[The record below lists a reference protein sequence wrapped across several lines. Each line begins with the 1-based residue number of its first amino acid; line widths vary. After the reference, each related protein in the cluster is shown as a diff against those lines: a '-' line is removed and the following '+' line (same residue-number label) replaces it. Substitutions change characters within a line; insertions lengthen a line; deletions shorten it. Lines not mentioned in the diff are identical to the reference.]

1 MGGFARFSFRDWP
14 TGVKIGS
21 GFAVVLALTGTLA
34 WVGYD
39 GLTTL
44 DERAE
49 NANAASRL
57 LITLQDAR
65 IAELRFL
72 LDSADTEPVGRNA
85 ELLQLLDDGLTE
97 LAPVLADAPAGDPLG
112 GSRDALDRYRA
123 AFADTV
129 DGAATRHRLVAEV
142 AELADVV
149 EAEAANIRDVEQSAH
164 GALADRAASIEAELQ
179 QRTTLADLA
188 GEAARLAA
196 DLLQIIALAA
206 SSADQAAL
214 VEGQAALSGVVEAAD
229 ALAAAL
235 NDPDEQAL
243 ARQVADAGRQGLA
256 AFETWAAVLEERL
269 AIDDETAFARGDLSF
284 MASGLERSA
293 RSLWEEQHRFA
304 LEIGGS
310 SVASLPPAAGPAS
323 AAARAALARH
333 QEAAGGSAE
342 VVFEALRLQQ
352 ALLLA
357 ADAGG
362 ETSTRAVRDALQRI
376 TAGAVVLRDGGI
388 DDAGRER
395 AARIAETAEAAQ
407 AAFETWHGLVDRAA
421 VLESEAAASQ
431 ARMSQIAL
439 QVQEIALR
447 LHEAQRS
454 TVRQLWIALDANTAD
469 QRQRLQVAGHATDMQ
484 AHVLAARAAL
494 EAYLRTADPDAAQ
507 SLAVALARIDMAAGR
522 VAGGV
527 ADEQRARDVQAAI
540 DAVGRYRGAF
550 ADIVTATE
558 RNDALMLAMGEAGGS
573 LSAAMAAVG
582 TDQRTAMADGRDRG
596 RWMIL
601 AGTIAALVLGALA
614 GFVTTRAI
622 ARPLA
627 AITRAMERLSDND
640 LTVTVVGTA
649 RHDEVG
655 GIARAMQVF
664 KDNAQRMQ
672 AMQHR
677 QEEAEARAAAE
688 RAAELARFADAFEET
703 VTGMVGQV
711 ASAASEMQTTAGAMS
726 NVIQGASTK
735 AQSVAESASSAS
747 GNVSRVADSA
757 QQLQASI
764 QDISHQVKRQADLAA
779 GAATAAGESDGTIQA
794 LATDAAQIGEVVDLI
809 TAIAAQTNL
818 LALNAT
824 IEAARAGEAGRGF
837 AVVAGEVKT
846 LARQTAEATE
856 EIAVRIRAIQ
866 ERTDLSV
873 TSIKAI
879 TEKVHAVSEIADAVA
894 SAVEQQNTAT
904 SEISGNVTLAADATD
919 GVSTGIAEVRE
930 AAGDSGSAAGQ
941 VLVAAQD
948 LTGQSEALREAVARF
963 LTQVRAA

>member
-21 GFAVVLALTGTLA
+21 GFAVVLALTGALA

-49 NANAASRL
+49 NADAASRL
-57 LITLQDAR
+57 LNTLQEAR
-65 IAELRFL
+65 MAELRFL
-72 LDSADTEPVGRNA
+72 LDSTDADPVGRNA
-85 ELLQLLDDGLTE
+85 ELLQSLDDGLTD
-97 LAPVLADAPAGDPLG
+97 LAAVLADPQAGDPLG
-112 GSRDALDRYRA
+112 GSRDALDRYRT

-129 DGAATRHRLVAEV
+129 DGAAARHRLVAEV
-142 AELADVV
+142 AELADMV
-149 EAEAANIRDVEQSAH
+149 EAEAADIRTVEQAAH

-179 QRTTLADLA
+179 QRTGQADLA
-188 GEAARLAA
+188 GEIARLAA
-196 DLLQIIALAA
+196 DLQRIIPLAA
-206 SSADQAAL
+206 SSTDQAAL
-214 VEGQAALSGVVEAAD
+214 VQGHAALSGIVEAAD
-229 ALAAAL
+229 ALAAAFT
-235 NDPDEQAL
+235 DPDER
-243 ARQVADAGRQGLA
+243 ARAQEVADAGRQGLA
-256 AFETWAAVLEERL
+256 AFETWTAVLEERL
-269 AIDDETAFARGDLSF
+269 AVHDETGFARGDLSF
-284 MASGLERSA
+284 MATGLERDA
-293 RSLWEEQHRFA
+293 RALWEEQHRFA
-304 LEIGGS
+304 AEIGGS
-310 SVASLPPAAGPAS
+310 SVLTVPPVAGPAS
-323 AAARAALARH
+323 ATVREVLARH
-333 QEAAGGSAE
+333 QAAAAGSAE
-342 VVFEALRLQQ
+342 LVFEALRLQQ

-362 ETSTRAVRDALQRI
+362 GTSTRAVQDALQRI
-376 TAGAVVLRDGGI
+376 AAGAALIRDGRI

-395 AARIAETAEAAQ
+395 AGRIADTAGAAQ
-407 AAFETWHGLVDRAA
+407 AAFETWHGLVDRAT
-421 VLESEAAASQ
+421 VLESEAVASQ
-431 ARMSQIAL
+431 ARMSQIARR
-439 QVQEIALR
+439 VQEIALR
-447 LHEAQRS
+447 LHEEQRS
-454 TVRQLWIALDANTAD
+454 TVQQLWTALDANTAD
-469 QRQRLQVAGHATDMQ
+469 QLQRLQVAGHATDMQ

-540 DAVGRYRGAF
+540 DAVGRYRSAF

-558 RNDALMLAMGEAGGS
+558 RNDTLMLAMGEAGGS

-582 TDQRTAMADGRDRG
+582 TGQRAAMAEGRDQA

-601 AGTIAALVLGALA
+601 VGAAAALVLGAMA

-649 RHDEVG
+649 RRDEVG

-672 AMQHR
+672 AMQHQ

-703 VTGMVGQV
+703 ITGMVGQV
-711 ASAASEMQTTAGAMS
+711 AASASEMQTTAGDMS
-726 NVIQGASTK
+726 QVILGASTK
-735 AQSVAESASSAS
+735 AQSVAESALSAN
-747 GNVSRVADSA
+747 GNVSRVAESA
-757 QQLQASI
+757 QHLQTSI

-779 GAATAAGESDGTIQA
+779 GAAVAAGESDETIQA

-856 EIAVRIRAIQ
+856 DIAVRIRAIQ
-866 ERTDLSV
+866 ERTDVSV
-873 TSIKAI
+873 SSIKAI
-879 TEKVHAVSEIADAVA
+879 TEKVHAVSEIAGAVA
-894 SAVEQQNTAT
+894 AAVEEQNTAT
-904 SEISGNVTLAADATD
+904 GEISGNVTLAADATD

-930 AAGDSGSAAGQ
+930 AAGDSGSAADQ
-941 VLVAAQD
+941 VLAAARD
-948 LTGQSEALREAVARF
+948 LTGQSEALRETVAAF
-963 LTQVRAA
+963 LAQVRAA